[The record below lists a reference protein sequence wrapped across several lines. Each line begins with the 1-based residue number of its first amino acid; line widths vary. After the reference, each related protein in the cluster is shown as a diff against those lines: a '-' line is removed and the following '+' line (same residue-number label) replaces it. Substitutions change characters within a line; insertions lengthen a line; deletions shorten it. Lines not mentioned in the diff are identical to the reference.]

1 MTGVEQLDRLL
12 EVMHALRRGCPWDA
26 DQTHRSLLHYLV
38 EETAEVVD
46 AVETG
51 TDADLRE
58 ELGDLLLQVV
68 FHCEIA
74 SERGAFTIAEV
85 AGQIS
90 DKLVARHPYVFC
102 GEAIPDDLNQSWEQ
116 RKRAEKSRTSAL
128 DGIPV
133 SMPVLARAAKVI
145 ARARA
150 HQVPVDLPDEPL
162 DEAGYGAAVL
172 ALTARAQA
180 CGLDPE
186 QDLRS
191 ALRELEDQV
200 RQAERPQPDS

>member
-26 DQTHRSLLHYLV
+26 GQTHLSLLHYLV

-133 SMPVLARAAKVI
+133 APGPGRPARRTTGRGRLRRRGAGADRPGPGLRPRPGTGSAVRAA
-145 ARARA
+145 RTGGSG
-150 HQVPVDLPDEPL
+150 PP
-162 DEAGYGAAVL
+162 G
-172 ALTARAQA
+172 
-180 CGLDPE
+180 
-186 QDLRS
+186 
-191 ALRELEDQV
+191 
-200 RQAERPQPDS
+200 

>member
-1 MTGVEQLDRLL
+1 MTGQLDRLL
-12 EVMHALRRGCPWDA
+12 EVVHALRQGCPWDA
-26 DQTHRSLLHYLV
+26 GQTHHSLLHHLV

-74 SERGAFTIAEV
+74 SEREAFTMEEV

-90 DKLVARHPYVFC
+90 DKLVARHPYVFSD
-102 GEAIPDDLNQSWEQ
+102 APVPDDLNQSWEQ
-116 RKRAEKSRTSAL
+116 RKRAEKARRSAL

-133 SMPVLARAAKVI
+133 SLPVLARAAKVI
-145 ARARA
+145 ARSRA
-150 HQVPVDLPDEPL
+150 HEVAVSLPDEPL
-162 DEAGYGAAVL
+162 DEAGYGAEVL

-180 CGLDPE
+180 GGVDPE
-186 QDLRS
+186 QALRS
-191 ALRELEDQV
+191 ALRRLEADV
-200 RQAERPQPDS
+200 HRAETGA